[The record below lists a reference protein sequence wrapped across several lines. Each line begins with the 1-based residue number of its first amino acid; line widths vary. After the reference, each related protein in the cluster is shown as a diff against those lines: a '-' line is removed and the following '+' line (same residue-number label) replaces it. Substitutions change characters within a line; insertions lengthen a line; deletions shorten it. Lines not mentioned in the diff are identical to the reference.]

1 MYSLLYAQTIRT
13 RQEENADRAIHRQHI
28 DDQGTGT
35 TSRSGRIRRSA
46 GKAVAV
52 LGVCAAAMTGLA
64 ISDASAHPAAAT
76 RRTHVSARQLEREM
90 HALNSVGFVASSCEV
105 GGTRMTN
112 YSTNQSVLL
121 SW

>member
-13 RQEENADRAIHRQHI
+13 SQEETADRAIQSHRIH
-28 DDQGTGT
+28 DQGTGS
-35 TSRSGRIRRSA
+35 TSRSRSIRRRA

-52 LGVCAAAMTGLA
+52 LGVCAAAMTGVA
-64 ISDASAHPAAAT
+64 ISNASAHPAAANQ
-76 RRTHVSARQLEREM
+76 RTHVSARQLEREM

-112 YSTNQSVLL
+112 YSTNQSVLVR
-121 SW
+121 W